1 MQYSNKQVEMMRT
14 VEQDKSFPGRNI
26 DQMPL
31 LLGEGRSP
39 WTAARFMKER
49 IAHAN
54 EFPDLLSYIDVSD
67 LIAYDL
73 SKRSKDSKLI
83 LTVDKNGRVT
93 EQGRKALELINPNAN
108 LTSDYAANVNG
119 VYDSLPG
126 IVVPR
131 ADFGVLER
139 DLTQDEILNSKVWR
153 ILARHPDEVP
163 AEFAEDLALLKE
175 YAGWVKGKTNQD
187 TNMGVYLDNN
197 SKDAKLRAFFV
208 VWLDDRSRLGGWF
221 DLDDVN
227 GRLVGYL
234 APEAP
239 NALGNVEQRVAS
251 PERRILTVDE
261 VLEETSQTSAYA
273 PDQIKKLQ
281 NILDQRGYVISVK

>member
-1 MQYSNKQVEMMRT
+1 MQYSNKQFEVRRT

-39 WTAARFMKER
+39 WSAAGFIKER
-49 IAHAN
+49 IAYAN
-54 EFPDLLSYIDVSD
+54 EFPDLLSYLDVSD
-67 LIAYDL
+67 LIAYDS
-73 SKRSKDSKLI
+73 SKRSTDSKFI

-93 EQGRKALELINPNAN
+93 EQGRKALELINPNAE
-108 LTSDYAANVNG
+108 LTSNYAVNVND

-131 ADFGVLER
+131 TDFGVLER

-163 AEFAEDLALLKE
+163 AEFAEDPALLKE
-175 YAGWVKGKTNQD
+175 YAGWVKGKTKQD

-197 SKDAKLRAFFV
+197 SKDAKLRAFCV
-208 VWLDDRSRLGGWF
+208 GRLDCRSALFGRRLLNYDG
-221 DLDDVN
+221 

-234 APEAP
+234 APEAL

-251 PERRILTVDE
+251 PE
-261 VLEETSQTSAYA
+261 
-273 PDQIKKLQ
+273 
-281 NILDQRGYVISVK
+281 

>member
-1 MQYSNKQVEMMRT
+1 MQYSNKQVEIRRM
-14 VEQDKSFPGRNI
+14 VEQDKLFPGRNI

-39 WTAARFMKER
+39 WTVVRFMKER
-49 IAHAN
+49 IAHDN
-54 EFPDLLSYIDVSD
+54 EFPDLLSHIDVSD
-67 LIAYDL
+67 LIAYDS
-73 SKRSKDSKLI
+73 SKRSTDFKFI

-93 EQGRKALELINPNAN
+93 EQGRKALELINPNAK
-108 LTSDYAANVNG
+108 LISDYAANVNG

-131 ADFGVLER
+131 ADLGVLER

-163 AEFAEDLALLKE
+163 AEFAEDPALLKE
-175 YAGWVKGKTNQD
+175 YADWVKGKTKQD

-197 SKDAKLRAFFV
+197 SKDEKLRAFCV
-208 VWLDDRSRLGGWF
+208 GWLDCRSALFGRRLLNYDG
-221 DLDDVN
+221 

-234 APEAP
+234 APEAL

-251 PERRILTVDE
+251 PERRILTIDE
-261 VLEETSQTSAYA
+261 LIDY
-273 PDQIKKLQ
+273 
-281 NILDQRGYVISVK
+281 